1 MEIGRKQSTK
11 EQSVFLSGNR
21 NSTVKFKMNAGYRG
35 CFRIFLMQ
43 HALLLLV
50 SGYVSFQPPCHNNK
64 RNFCLPLQLQM
75 SHDKETTLEASRRS
89 LIQAVT
95 SITFAF
101 LTSITAVSAGA
112 SMLDEYYYGD
122 KDAAAKG
129 GSPTEV
135 PLKKGDDGID
145 PTLRASYYY
154 PTAKKRYL
162 PRIQMVSNQIASI
175 TESLL
180 QEDGIIDWDTASTF
194 AETTAENAILPLKLY
209 ESSLRGQG
217 LSMANSYAKAM
228 KNDAAVFEKKTK
240 ELQQAIKKRNS
251 DLALSALTDMSFA
264 LTDYRK
270 AGRLTEDIE
279 EIPSVDDIRRMTM
292 RKPTVKV
299 PTR

>member
-1 MEIGRKQSTK
+1 MVGEFRKKAKSHY
-11 EQSVFLSGNR
+11 
-21 NSTVKFKMNAGYRG
+21 TVKFKMNAGYGRY
-35 CFRIFLMQ
+35 FRIFLIQ
-43 HALLLLV
+43 HALLLSV
-50 SGYVSFQPPCHNNK
+50 YGYVSFHPPRQNNK
-64 RNFCLPLQLQM
+64 RKLCTPLQLQM
-75 SHDKETTLEASRRS
+75 RHDKEITLEACRRS
-89 LIQAVT
+89 MILAVT
-95 SITFAF
+95 SIAVPFF
-101 LTSITAVSAGA
+101 TSITAASAGA

-175 TESLL
+175 TKSML

-194 AETTAENAILPLKLY
+194 AEITAENAILPLKLY

-217 LSMANSYAKAM
+217 LSMSNSYAKSM

-240 ELQQAIKKRNS
+240 ELQQAIKKRNA

-292 RKPTVKV
+292 RKPTVKL